1 MSEIQKHTKPNVPNL
16 RFPGFSGE
24 WERIRVSDL
33 LVFFSTNSLSWEQLE
48 YGGKEILNLHYGLIH
63 NGLPTQINL
72 EECTLPSVKP
82 DCKPRKYTLCKDG
95 DVAFA
100 DASED
105 TNDVGKVVEFTNCA
119 DREIVCGLHTIH
131 GRDKLGKTVPG
142 FKGYAFSSSAFHNQI
157 RRIAQGTKIFSI
169 NTGNF
174 EESFIS
180 IPIKEE
186 QNKIASLLSL
196 IDQRIAIQNKVI
208 EDLKKL
214 KTAIEERIIKLVQGK
229 QISLGDILEERN
241 EKSTENNQFEVLSS
255 TVTGIFNQREYFNK
269 DIASANNSGYK
280 IVRRGDIVLSPQ
292 NLWMGNINYN
302 DCFEIGIV
310 SPSYKVFSIR
320 KAFDERYVSFLLKT
334 KKALWEYSLVSE
346 QGASIVRRNLNYESF
361 REISFQIPSYN
372 KQKEVGNVITAVNRK
387 LLLEQKLL
395 LSLSRQKSFLLSN
408 MFI

>member
-1 MSEIQKHTKPNVPNL
+1 MKGEDIAAYKIVS
-16 RFPGFSGE
+16 SGE
-24 WERIRVSDL
+24 FAYNPARINVGSIARYDGETDCMISSLYVCFNAKKELVDSQLLLHILKSPKMLYNYGINGEGGVRIYLFYPNFARIRV
-33 LVFFSTNSLSWEQLE
+33 
-48 YGGKEILNLHYGLIH
+48 K
-63 NGLPTQINL
+63 
-72 EECTLPSVKP
+72 LPS
-82 DCKPRKYTLCKDG
+82 
-95 DVAFA
+95 
-100 DASED
+100 
-105 TNDVGKVVEFTNCA
+105 
-119 DREIVCGLHTIH
+119 I
-131 GRDKLGKTVPG
+131 
-142 FKGYAFSSSAFHNQI
+142 
-157 RRIAQGTKIFSI
+157 
-169 NTGNF
+169 
-174 EESFIS
+174 
-180 IPIKEE
+180 EE
-186 QNKIASLLSL
+186 QQKIASFLNL
-196 IDQRIAIQNKVI
+196 IEERIQVQNKVI

-361 REISFQIPSYN
+361 QEISFQIPSYN

-387 LLLEQKLL
+387 LLLEQKLF

>member
-1 MSEIQKHTKPNVPNL
+1 MKESILNVPNL

-24 WERIRVSDL
+24 WECCKLSTYLYENKERNRAGEFNKSDVLSVSGDCGVVNQIQL
-33 LVFFSTNSLSWEQLE
+33 LGRSFAGKSVADYHIVRTGNIVYTKSPLKEYPYGIVKYNS
-48 YGGKEILNLHYGLIH
+48 G
-63 NGLPTQINL
+63 
-72 EECTLPSVKP
+72 
-82 DCKPRKYTLCKDG
+82 KDG
-95 DVAFA
+95 IVSTLYAVYHHRENVNGRFVEHYFT
-100 DASED
+100 SPQR
-105 TNDVGKVVEFTNCA
+105 TNRYFKP
-119 DREIVCGLHTIH
+119 IVRIGAKHDMKIGNNEVLENTVLFPGL
-131 GRDKLGKTVPG
+131 
-142 FKGYAFSSSAFHNQI
+142 
-157 RRIAQGTKIFSI
+157 
-169 NTGNF
+169 
-174 EESFIS
+174 
-180 IPIKEE
+180 EE
-186 QNKIASLLSL
+186 QNRITELLDL

-269 DIASANNSGYK
+269 DIASANNAGYK

-346 QGASIVRRNLNYESF
+346 QGASIVRRNLNLESF
-361 REISFQIPSYN
+361 LEISFPIPSYI
-372 KQKEVGNVITAVNRK
+372 KQKEIGDMISAVNSK

-395 LSLSRQKSFLLSN
+395 NSLSRQKSYLLNS

>member
-1 MSEIQKHTKPNVPNL
+1 
-16 RFPGFSGE
+16 
-24 WERIRVSDL
+24 
-33 LVFFSTNSLSWEQLE
+33 
-48 YGGKEILNLHYGLIH
+48 
-63 NGLPTQINL
+63 
-72 EECTLPSVKP
+72 
-82 DCKPRKYTLCKDG
+82 
-95 DVAFA
+95 
-100 DASED
+100 
-105 TNDVGKVVEFTNCA
+105 
-119 DREIVCGLHTIH
+119 
-131 GRDKLGKTVPG
+131 
-142 FKGYAFSSSAFHNQI
+142 
-157 RRIAQGTKIFSI
+157 
-169 NTGNF
+169 
-174 EESFIS
+174 
-180 IPIKEE
+180 
-186 QNKIASLLSL
+186 
-196 IDQRIAIQNKVI
+196 VI
-208 EDLKKL
+208 
-214 KTAIEERIIKLVQGK
+214 
-229 QISLGDILEERN
+229 
-241 EKSTENNQFEVLSS
+241 
-255 TVTGIFNQREYFNK
+255 GIFNQREYFNK